1 MKLKTFGW
9 LLVLA
14 WLWGPAFLFVK
25 VAVAEIPPFTLMAT
39 RVGIAAIILY
49 IILKAQGH
57 GLPKLGRIWIHFA
70 VIGLLY
76 SALPYVLLAWG
87 QQYIDSALAAI
98 LIGMTPIFTMV
109 FAHLFTTN
117 ERLSWIKISG
127 VTIGFVGLVILM
139 APALLEGVAATT
151 WGLLAAL
158 GGAASYGGA
167 IVYAQQKLRGLPPLV
182 GPTAQL
188 TTAAIFLVPFALV
201 IEQPFTLPLPSW
213 SATGAFLLLV
223 LLSTVL
229 AFAIYYRVME
239 FIGATTM
246 SMTTYMIPIV
256 ATILGVVV
264 LHEQLGWPVYLGSV
278 LILIGVMTVNGV
290 FKSISWRR
298 HHPAGATISS

>member
-25 VAVAEIPPFTLMAT
+25 VAVAEIPPFTLVAV
-39 RVGIAAIILY
+39 RVSISAAILY

-57 GLPKLGRIWIHFA
+57 HLPKLGRIWIHFA
-70 VIGLLY
+70 GVGLLY
-76 SALPYVLLAWG
+76 SALPYVLLGWG

-109 FAHLFTTN
+109 FAHLFTSS
-117 ERLSWIKISG
+117 ERLSLTKITG

-158 GGAASYGGA
+158 AAAASYGGA

-188 TTAAIFLVPFALV
+188 TTAAIFLVPVALLV
-201 IEQPFTLPLPSW
+201 EQPYTLLLPSW
-213 SATGAFLLLV
+213 SASGAFLLLV

-229 AFAIYYRVME
+229 AFAVYYRAME
-239 FIGATTM
+239 FIGATTL
-246 SMTTYMIPIV
+246 SMTAYMIPVV

-278 LILIGVMTVNGV
+278 LILAGVMTVNGV
-290 FKSISWRR
+290 FKSIRWHR